1 MQARCRDWAI
11 DWPTHGAKKR
21 QQAAPAGTKQQAA
34 SSGHWSRGSA
44 PRRPCNGLLLD
55 VDSSTCTETS
65 PHVPVRNPSRYR
77 HRYEPLPPMRPRNK
91 CALVRAGAHV
101 FFTHMATT
109 TDPLV
114 GFRCSFV
121 LWASGSG
128 LQARCRDW
136 AVDWPTHGARK
147 RQQAAT
153 AKQQA
158 RQQAAGTGAAVS
170 TMAPVQRAP
179 ARCGLKHVHRDL
191 TARACAKSLAVSAPL
206 RAATPR

>member
-1 MQARCRDWAI
+1 MRSGTCWSTRIFHPYGHNYRSAGRFSVFFRAVGVRKWTASALSRLGHI
-11 DWPTHGAKKR
+11 HWRTHGAKKR
-21 QQAAPAGTKQQAA
+21 QQAARASSRQAA
-34 SSGHWSRGSA
+34 SSGHWSRGQHHGAGATGSCSMWTQARA
-44 PRRPCNGLLLD
+44 PRPHR
-55 VDSSTCTETS
+55 TCLCEIPRGIGTAT
-65 PHVPVRNPSRYR
+65 SRY
-77 HRYEPLPPMRPRNK
+77 PPMRPRNK

-158 RQQAAGTGAAVS
+158 RQQAADTAAK
-170 TMAPVQRAP
+170 A
-179 ARCGLKHVHRDL
+179 L
-191 TARACAKSLAVSAPL
+191 
-206 RAATPR
+206 